1 MDDDDPLLPIGE
13 LARRTGLSVKTIRFY
28 ADSGVV
34 PPAGRSE
41 AGYRLF
47 GIDALARLAF
57 VRTLRDLGVDLATIR
72 GVLRNVAE
80 GESHATRLAGE
91 THIREV
97 AAAHADALGVQIRTL
112 RLRRAVLRA
121 VAERGATPKEMETM
135 HRLAR
140 LSEDERRRIIH
151 DFLDEV
157 FGGLQVDPG
166 FEARMRSALPELP
179 DEPTPEQLD
188 AWIELAELVSDDDF
202 RRRIRGMAEHASADR
217 AGGAEQPDP
226 AAFRKTAALVSE
238 KGGAALAAGIDPGS
252 AEARI
257 FVDEIAG
264 AFAQASDEEDSPAF
278 RAALA
283 ERFASGSDPRAER
296 YWQLLAVING
306 WPPVPSTVPAWEWTI
321 AGLRTA
327 SA

>member
-1 MDDDDPLLPIGE
+1 MDGDEPLFTIGE
-13 LARRTGLSVKTIRFY
+13 LARRTGLSVKMIRFY

-34 PPAGRSE
+34 PPAGRSD

-47 GIDALARLAF
+47 DTEAIARLAF
-57 VRTLRDLGVDLATIR
+57 VRTLRDLGIDLATI
-72 GVLRNVAE
+72 RNVAE
-80 GESHATRLAGE
+80 GESHATRLAGA
-91 THIREV
+91 TQIRRV
-97 AAAHADALGVQIRTL
+97 AAAHADALDVQIRTL
-112 RLRRAVLRA
+112 RLRRAVLRV
-121 VAERGATPKEMETM
+121 VAERGATQKEMETV

-157 FGGLQVDPG
+157 FSGLQVDPG

-179 DEPTPEQLD
+179 DEPTPEQVD

-202 RRRIRGMAEHASADR
+202 RRRIRAMAEHASHERDGSVER
-217 AGGAEQPDP
+217 PDP
-226 AAFRKTAALVSE
+226 ESFRQTAALVAE
-238 KGGAALAAGIDPGS
+238 RGGAALAAGIDPRS
-252 AEARI
+252 AEAQP
-257 FVDEIAG
+257 VLDEIAV
-264 AFAQASDEEDSPAF
+264 AFARASGEKDSSAF

-306 WPPVPSTVPAWEWTI
+306 WPPVPTTVPAWEWAV
-321 AGLRTA
+321 AGLRG
-327 SA
+327 